1 MSKIAERQVIFGIFL
16 RIAEWEID
24 GIIERSD
31 KFIEKVA
38 EIYSKREFVQQAV
51 VQNEN
56 KYNRN
61 ILNVNLVAERFFNRQ
76 ILHESNTYL

>member
-1 MSKIAERQVIFGIFL
+1 MSKIAERQVVFGIFL

-38 EIYSKREFVQQAV
+38 EIYSKRELVQQAV
-51 VQNEN
+51 AQNGN
-56 KYNRN
+56 KYR
-61 ILNVNLVAERFFNRQ
+61 
-76 ILHESNTYL
+76 Y

>member
-1 MSKIAERQVIFGIFL
+1 MSKIAERQVVFGIFL

-51 VQNEN
+51 AQNGN
-56 KYNRN
+56 K
-61 ILNVNLVAERFFNRQ
+61 
-76 ILHESNTYL
+76 

>member
-1 MSKIAERQVIFGIFL
+1 MSKIAERQVVFGIFL
-16 RIAEWEID
+16 RIA

-51 VQNEN
+51 AQNGN
-56 KYNRN
+56 KYR
-61 ILNVNLVAERFFNRQ
+61 
-76 ILHESNTYL
+76 Y